1 MTRYSPSGDPETRGH
16 MDSYYHRLKNPH
28 YNVHGI
34 NEYGQPCIET
44 VTNLTEQEI
53 ADYHRGYDW
62 NEEFG
67 DKKDW
72 G

>member
-1 MTRYSPSGDPETRGH
+1 MPKYTPSGDPETRGR
-16 MDSYYHRLKNPH
+16 MDSYYHRPKNPH
-28 YNVHGI
+28 YHIHGF
-34 NEYGQPCIET
+34 NEYNNPCIEM
-44 VTNLTEQEI
+44 VTNLTEQEL

>member
-1 MTRYSPSGDPETRGH
+1 
-16 MDSYYHRLKNPH
+16 MDSYYHRPKNPH
-28 YNVHGI
+28 YNVYVYI
-34 NEYGQPCIET
+34 DGQPLYIKS
-44 VTNLTEQEI
+44 VYDLTEQEI

-72 G
+72 

>member
-1 MTRYSPSGDPETRGH
+1 MSKYSHSGDPETRGH
-16 MDSYYHRLKNPH
+16 MDSYYHRPKNPH
-28 YNVHGI
+28 Y
-34 NEYGQPCIET
+34 T
-44 VTNLTEQEI
+44 VYDYRAGHIQYIKSVYDLTEQEI

-62 NEEFG
+62 NEEYG

>member
-1 MTRYSPSGDPETRGH
+1 MTKYSPSGDPETRGH
-16 MDSYYHRLKNPH
+16 MDSYYCRKRDPH
-28 YNVHGI
+28 YYVFGI
-34 NEYGQPCIET
+34 NQLGNRCINT